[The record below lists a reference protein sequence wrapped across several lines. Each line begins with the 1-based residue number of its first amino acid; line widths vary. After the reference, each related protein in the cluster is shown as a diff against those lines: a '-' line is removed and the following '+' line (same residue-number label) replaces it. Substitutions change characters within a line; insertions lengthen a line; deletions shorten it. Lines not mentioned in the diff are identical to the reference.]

1 MILPEGGQALTETVP
16 ERGQLKKEL
25 SAFIVITFLAT
36 AILACAIYLISGP
49 ISMPP
54 SRLWYISFQV
64 SMQIPATVAIL
75 CMASFR
81 SRALTRGARTI
92 CAFFLAYVVLFA
104 FESYYLPIAGVRGL
118 PLVALHPTAVDLPLV
133 SMLVAFA
140 GILTVIA
147 LNSRS
152 SWRENLEPSRLSFGK
167 HAGNYPAISLI
178 LSGIIVFTFILNYVF
193 GLGAPTKEFSL
204 TTFFSTAVS
213 SSILSFFL
221 LWPNYFGEEYG
232 WRAYLQ
238 DRLFPLLGP
247 RRGVLVLGIIWGL
260 WHAPLILA
268 GLFFPGKPVLGIAFM
283 VLSTIVMGT
292 IFSYAVLKTG
302 SVWIAVIL
310 HMIADT
316 IYPAAQC
323 FIAVS
328 SDPIF
333 SFGTGIYGLAL
344 IAVLALILLRSKV
357 WRSEHP
363 R

>member
-1 MILPEGGQALTETVP
+1 MTETVP
-16 ERGQLKKEL
+16 ERGRLKKEL
-25 SAFIVITFLAT
+25 SAFILITFLAT
-36 AILACAIYLISGP
+36 AIFISVIYLISGP

-54 SRLWYISFQV
+54 SRLWYVSFQAC
-64 SMQIPATVAIL
+64 MQIPGTVAIL
-75 CMASFR
+75 CMVFFR
-81 SRALTRGARTI
+81 SRLLTRGARTVF
-92 CAFFLAYVVLFA
+92 AFFLVYVIVFS
-104 FESYYLPIAGVRGL
+104 FESYYRPIAGMRSM
-118 PLVALHPTAVDLPLV
+118 PIVALHPTAVDLPLL
-133 SMLVAFA
+133 SMIVAFA

-147 LNSRS
+147 LNSKKR
-152 SWRENLEPSRLSFGK
+152 WREALELSRLSFGK
-167 HAGNYPAISLI
+167 HAGNYPALTLV
-178 LSGIIVFTFILNYVF
+178 LSGMIVLTFILDYVS
-193 GLGAPTKEFSL
+193 GSGAPAKEFDL
-204 TTFFSTAVS
+204 TRFFATVVS
-213 SSILSFFL
+213 SSVLSFLL

-238 DRLFPLLGP
+238 DRLFPLLGA

-283 VLSTIVMGT
+283 VLSTIVMGI

-302 SVWIAVIL
+302 SVWIAVVL

-328 SDPIF
+328 RDPIF
-333 SFGTGIYGLAL
+333 SFGTGMYGLAL

-357 WRSEHP
+357 WRSEHTA
-363 R
+363 